1 MSTSALEG
9 FIKKYQTARSYNS
22 KEIRLTLQDAEEL
35 STAIALV
42 LANVNTL
49 SERVIQLQE
58 QLLQSSSITAQNLTV
73 SGGKF

>member
-9 FIKKYQTARSYNS
+9 FVKKYQTARSYNS

-49 SERVIQLQE
+49 SERVIQLQD
-58 QLLQSSSITAQNLTV
+58 QLLQSNSLVSKELTV
-73 SGGKF
+73 SGGRF